1 MKKKL
6 RIRKLREFAFFM
18 SLALPLFVGLIYP
31 TLRGHS
37 FNKWTILTAI
47 PFSFLGIFKPIL
59 LKKPYIF
66 WINIGNL
73 LGKINGFIVLGF
85 IFIFVLQPIAL
96 IMRLF
101 GYDPLRKKRTNKKSY
116 RELKKNNKIDLTR
129 IF

>member
-1 MKKKL
+1 MQQEL
-6 RIRKLREFAFFM
+6 TIRKLREFAFFM
-18 SLALPLFVGLIYP
+18 SFALPLFAGFIYP

-37 FNKWTILTAI
+37 FNRWTILTAI

-66 WINIGNL
+66 WIKIGNL
-73 LGKINGFIVLGF
+73 LGKINSFLVLGF
-85 IFIFVLQPIAL
+85 IFIFVLEPIAL
-96 IMRLF
+96 IMHLF
-101 GYDPLRKKRTNKKSY
+101 SYDPLRKKRTNKKSY